1 MKQTI
6 ILLCLSLLFVQM
18 TPGSNVKAN
27 NKLLTKESVS
37 EADSFD
43 RMIEKFDNQ
52 LIMSNS
58 TVLKEIQDFIQEL
71 SALRKDGSFSTVD
84 HSDNVPALIQDLNHL
99 IDQYES
105 YFLIK
110 EGHSKDDPDP
120 NLIYAAAALIII
132 ALFHNQGY
140 LLAAELLTH
149 ATACITENSIYYPTY
164 GYRVEYSNVF
174 WKCRNNYSVSEGGDR
189 FESTA
194 TTIETD
200 LYYSIHVFL
209 WKRLSNSNIR
219 IYDRYDFSYDK
230 SYWGSIQGIA
240 VSFMWAAQ
248 VNGVLTP
255 YWVYIEHA

>member
-110 EGHSKDDPDP
+110 EGHSK
-120 NLIYAAAALIII
+120 LIY
-132 ALFHNQGY
+132 
-140 LLAAELLTH
+140 
-149 ATACITENSIYYPTY
+149 
-164 GYRVEYSNVF
+164 
-174 WKCRNNYSVSEGGDR
+174 
-189 FESTA
+189 
-194 TTIETD
+194 
-200 LYYSIHVFL
+200 
-209 WKRLSNSNIR
+209 
-219 IYDRYDFSYDK
+219 FS
-230 SYWGSIQGIA
+230 S
-240 VSFMWAAQ
+240 
-248 VNGVLTP
+248 
-255 YWVYIEHA
+255 H